1 MTGEQMALDF
11 QDSVTKRNRAAV
23 KNLDQ
28 LTLFSTWIPNID
40 ISLYSGKEAV
50 ATITANSERLEQG
63 IQWLKN
69 IVGALRPLS
78 TKRFVFPAERLHKLA
93 WIRPPANVT
102 LDANARAVACA
113 QHAEQLGLK
122 PLKVIS
128 YRNRISAESP
138 RGWPAGFKVKD
149 AGWDTIFTCIE
160 LGIPL
165 DIAEKASAGILRKLD
180 KTGSTTVD
188 ARLTGSS
195 LTLQTGRPQLLEKL
209 GFDGLSYVG
218 DPGDGLYRLPLLL
231 AKPLLNHKSVNL
243 TKEAE
248 RAIRS
253 ASKKPSPL
261 LLGDDFPWTLW
272 DFQAKD
278 AGAGLQI
285 LETTGGVLFSG
296 EMGTGKTTIALA
308 VAHHM
313 DLFPLLVVAPL
324 SAFSTWERQLGEMGK
339 STYLCVGNAQK
350 NWEELSKND
359 YDAIVI
365 SFDRLGTFDEIL
377 RGKHFEGIIADELQR
392 IRTPGS
398 RRSRAIRAFASAVP
412 YRIGLS
418 GTPLVNGLP
427 DLLSQGAFLVPSEWP
442 ARASTKHL
450 EDIYPGD
457 PIDAVT
463 AHLGS
468 VMVRRKMTDVGK
480 PMPKRIDRRIYVQI
494 TAEQRKALAD
504 LEEKARQAKEEGEF
518 DGAQGKFNALVK
530 LGQMRKIISNPRA
543 EGVGMVSPKVKAACD
558 TAEAFV
564 KEGRF
569 GVIFANDMPSYRDIT
584 DELNKRGIRTGGIS
598 GAVSPEDRIEVEKSF
613 HRGEI
618 DVVMCTAAGAESWS
632 ASPRGTWVILTRYPW
647 VPSEAA
653 QSESRVYRLNSD
665 LNGPAI
671 EVIYLHA
678 VDGEG
683 PTIDARMLE
692 ILNMKKE
699 LFSKVIDLEQ
709 FVDNT
714 DDTVSVGDLLYMLTG
729 EEKPDMKTMENDA
742 LETAKRAQRRK
753 EHAKNSLHRKKIDR
767 KTAGSA
773 GTV

>member
-1 MTGEQMALDF
+1 MSGQMTLDF
-11 QDSVTKRNRAAV
+11 SDSISKRNRAAV

-40 ISLYSGKEAV
+40 ISIYSGKEAV
-50 ATITANSERLEQG
+50 ATITAASDFLDQG
-63 IQWLKN
+63 IQWLKSA
-69 IVGALRPLS
+69 VGSMRPLS
-78 TKRFVFPAERLHKLA
+78 AKRFVFPADRLHRLA
-93 WIRPPANVT
+93 WVRPPANVT
-102 LDANARAVACA
+102 LDSAARAVACA
-113 QHAEQLGLK
+113 QHARALGLK
-122 PLKVIS
+122 PLKVTF

-138 RGWPAGFKVKD
+138 RGWPAGFRVKD
-149 AGWDTIFTCIE
+149 AGWDAIYACIE
-160 LGIPL
+160 LSIPL
-165 DIAEKASAGILRKLD
+165 DIEDKASSAVLKKLD
-180 KTGSTTVD
+180 KEGSATAS
-188 ARLTGSS
+188 ARLSGSS
-195 LTLQTGRPQLLEKL
+195 ITLKTGRPQLLEKL
-209 GFDGLSYVG
+209 GLDGLSYIG

-231 AKPLLNHKSVNL
+231 SKPLLNHKSISIP
-243 TKEAE
+243 KDAE
-248 RAIRS
+248 QAIRS
-253 ASKKPSPL
+253 ANRKPKPL
-261 LLGDDFPWTLW
+261 ILGDDFPWTLW

-278 AGAGLQI
+278 AGAGMQI
-285 LETTGGVLFSG
+285 LEATGGVLFSG

-308 VAHHM
+308 VAHQM

-339 STYLCVGNAQK
+339 TTYLCVGAAKQ
-350 NWEELSKND
+350 NWEDLANND

-365 SFDRLGTFDEIL
+365 SFDRLGTFDEVL

-392 IRTPGS
+392 VRNPGS

-427 DLLSQGAFLVPSEWP
+427 DLLSQGSFLVPSEWP

-468 VMVRRKMTDVGK
+468 VMVRRKMSDVGK

-494 TAEQRKALAD
+494 TDDQRKALAE
-504 LEEKARQAKEEGEF
+504 LEEMARRAKEEGEF
-518 DGAQGKFNALVK
+518 DGADGKFNALVK
-530 LGQMRKIISNPRA
+530 LGQMRKIISNPSA
-543 EGVGMVSPKVKAACD
+543 AGVGSVSPKVNAAVNA
-558 TAEAFV
+558 AEAFV
-564 KEGRF
+564 SEGRF
-569 GVIFANDMPSYRDIT
+569 GVIFANDMPSYNDIT
-584 DELNKRGIRTGGIS
+584 AELNKRGIRTGGIS
-598 GAVSPEDRIEVEKSF
+598 GAVAPEERIEVEKRF
-613 HRGEI
+613 HAGEI

-665 LNGPAI
+665 LNGPEI
-671 EVIYLHA
+671 EIIYLHA
-678 VDGEG
+678 VDGDQ

-699 LFSKVIDLEQ
+699 LFAKVIDLEE

-714 DDTVSVGDLLYMLTG
+714 DDSVSVGDLLYMLTG
-729 EEKPDMKTMENDA
+729 EDKPSLDVMEKDA

-753 EHAKNSLHRKKIDR
+753 EHAKESLHRKKIDKKAAAR
-767 KTAGSA
+767 GES
-773 GTV
+773 V